1 MGSGYAIARAIEQ
14 LRATGF
20 GPEVWGMTPR
30 QLNAYVQ
37 LGYRRRLGWL
47 SEVAGAI
54 RIATAG
60 DKRQFAKYIK
70 KLTDESA

>member
-1 MGSGYAIARAIEQ
+1 
-14 LRATGF
+14 
-20 GPEVWGMTPR
+20 MTPR